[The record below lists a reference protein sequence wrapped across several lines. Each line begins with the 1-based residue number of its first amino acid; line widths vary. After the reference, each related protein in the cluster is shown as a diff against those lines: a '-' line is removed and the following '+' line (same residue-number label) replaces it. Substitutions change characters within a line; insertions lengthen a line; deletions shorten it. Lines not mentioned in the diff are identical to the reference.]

1 MEARD
6 RGPVL
11 GLIRATGFF
20 TDAEVEV
27 AEELL
32 DIYLGK
38 PGQTDYHVAVIENG
52 EKAVA
57 GYMTWG
63 PTPLA
68 EDAYDIYW
76 MAVAPSAGRG
86 GAADW
91 PFLKNISVGMLI
103 TWYLPAAS
111 RFLSTS
117 ILQNLTL
124 PLNSSE
130 SLSII
135 GLIMPQGRHQGA
147 QKSTTT
153 GRVDL
158 ITCCSKSLSV
168 ISSTIAVLLLPRQ
181 HGLAGGSLPS

>member
-20 TDAEVEV
+20 TDAEVGV

-32 DIYLGK
+32 DVYLGK
-38 PGQTDYHVAVIENG
+38 PDQKDYHVAVIEND

-76 MAVAPSAGRG
+76 MAVAPSEQGKGRG
-86 GAADW
+86 KALVRWIEDE
-91 PFLKNISVGMLI
+91 V
-103 TWYLPAAS
+103 
-111 RFLSTS
+111 R
-117 ILQNLTL
+117 
-124 PLNSSE
+124 
-130 SLSII
+130 
-135 GLIMPQGRHQGA
+135 RRD
-147 QKSTTT
+147 
-153 GRVDL
+153 GRVILIETSSQPRYHGTRQFYIDL
-158 ITCCSKSLSV
+158 DYREVARVPDFYRAGDDRV
-168 ISSTIAVLLLPRQ
+168 IYAKYFR
-181 HGLAGGSLPS
+181 